1 MNLAKTLG
9 IPRSPHGSCCI
20 GIRLAVQ
27 SKSFVKLGGPDSVPV
42 EADETF
48 IGGKARNIHKS
59 KRARLSC
66 NSGGLQGGSGKA
78 VVMGMVQ
85 RCGQVRGLLG
95 VDGGLGSWSLKQ

>member
-66 NSGGLQGGSGKA
+66 NSGGPSDPMCQQFTWA
-78 VVMGMVQ
+78 
-85 RCGQVRGLLG
+85 
-95 VDGGLGSWSLKQ
+95 WT